1 MPWQS
6 LQIPEQTSVT
16 SVISDSVPRVPS
28 NCRERQAEGVSME
41 HLTLVMSADIPCPEY
56 TRLRWEYE
64 VALRRWGDL
73 LLAQLAEPVGWDFK
87 RAVELRKNAVDEKDA
102 TDKRLEDHKRSCP
115 VCREAIR
122 HPHT

>member
-1 MPWQS
+1 
-6 LQIPEQTSVT
+6 
-16 SVISDSVPRVPS
+16 
-28 NCRERQAEGVSME
+28 ME
-41 HLTLVMSADIPCPEY
+41 HLTLVVLDAAMSCPEY

-87 RAVELRKNAVDEKDA
+87 RAVELRKNAVDERDA
-102 TDKRLEDHKRSCP
+102 ADKRLEDHKRSCP